1 MSVHDLAQI
10 NSTALRQHG
19 NFTLAQAD
27 EAGVPQRLVRA
38 AVAEGLLRC
47 PHPKV
52 RRFAATP
59 VSELSAIWASHLQV
73 GPASTV
79 SHEAALW
86 LHGVDRVPFVVA
98 VTIPAGVT
106 HVHRGIRVHR
116 LNDMVDEHRATV
128 DGIPTTTIERAV
140 VDVASV
146 FSRKRLEF
154 IVDWLTVTERLTTV
168 GRLARTFRQVN
179 RRGRSQIDALAQ
191 VIASRSPH
199 EPAPRSSLE
208 RRFDGLLQS
217 SGLPIPLHEYP
228 LPGSGA
234 VHGLVDRC
242 WPEVKLIVEIDGRA
256 WHAREAA
263 MAKDRARDRAAA
275 AAGFLVVRFLD
286 VEVRECPELVV
297 ADIVAIYQQRARA
310 IPLAAY

>member
-1 MSVHDLAQI
+1 
-10 NSTALRQHG
+10 
-19 NFTLAQAD
+19 
-27 EAGVPQRLVRA
+27 
-38 AVAEGLLRC
+38 
-47 PHPKV
+47 
-52 RRFAATP
+52 
-59 VSELSAIWASHLQV
+59 
-73 GPASTV
+73 
-79 SHEAALW
+79 

-98 VTIPAGVT
+98 ITIPAGVT

-128 DGIPTTTIERAV
+128 DGIPTTTVERAV

-310 IPLAAY
+310 IPLAAYSFDFDAYDVEIELVRSTERSERGSRPARRTRRGPGSAPGPRSDLRRRLRQVTWAACACRSRHARTRR